1 MDNTTNFHKRIS
13 MIKRYFIALL
23 ISLSIPQILFA
34 SDQYSDEDL
43 FDLDLQELMNIEIFS
58 MGEVQ
63 PRPTALQG
71 ESNQA
76 FEITARDIAAQNART
91 IGDALQ
97 FVPGLFLVR
106 GKEGASAVVHMRGA
120 IKTPLVMIDNRP
132 VAEPQQGLVAWDQF
146 PIDNVAKIKII
157 KGPSSAAYG
166 ANSLNGVI
174 NIITKKGTGK
184 PNSHIQ
190 YQESANSTRD
200 IWGESGG
207 EFKPWNYYL
216 TGSYRRSDGF
226 DLSGNFQETPWQNG
240 AIRRESDYERKSFS
254 MNLGRDI
261 GTESGIAILAGIHQ
275 SADGIM
281 PFADKPSFFHRR
293 WQDWQRSFID
303 LTGKTILCNNVN
315 VRGKLYYDEFS
326 NEMIFFRK
334 KTVPEFKEIERISYF
349 DNSTI
354 GGNIHFN
361 WKWGE
366 SLKMD
371 SGGYLKTNTIS
382 TRFAEYAQSKDDDLT
397 TIDLFLE
404 GRWAIWDNFDMTL
417 GLNFDSFT
425 GTNESNKSLSTWNPR
440 LSLRYQPLRK
450 TTIHAAYGR
459 KTLFPVTRELEKAS
473 GNPSNHEEQGDLY
486 EIGLQQLFMQD
497 RLALDFAI
505 FRTDTNDVISK
516 DIGNLWSKKFTN
528 RYDLHYQGFEIS
540 AMTSITDRLSIT
552 TDYSYIDTRVVSDKK
567 EFRLDETAHHQINGR
582 LNYLSNFG
590 MAGFIQLAYS
600 SGLYNFATDEEL
612 DEFTLIN
619 AKITYS
625 YKSFTPFFAVENILD
640 EDYERSAGYPQA
652 GRTFTIGIS
661 ANF

>member
-1 MDNTTNFHKRIS
+1 
-13 MIKRYFIALL
+13 MIKKYLITLL
-23 ISLSIPQILFA
+23 ISLSIPQIPFA
-34 SDQYSDEDL
+34 ADNYSEEDL
-43 FDLDLQELMNIEIFS
+43 FDMDLRELMNIEIFS

-63 PRPTALQG
+63 SHATSLQD
-71 ESNQA
+71 ESNLA
-76 FEITARDIAAQNART
+76 FEVTARDIAAQNART

-97 FVPGLFLVR
+97 FVPGLFLIR
-106 GKEGASAVVHMRGA
+106 GKEGASAVVHIRGA
-120 IKTPLVMIDNRP
+120 IKTPLVLIDNRP

-200 IWGESGG
+200 IWGETGG
-207 EFKPWNYYL
+207 EFKAWNYYL

-226 DLSGNFQETPWQNG
+226 DLSGNFQETPWQSG
-240 AIRRESDYERKSFS
+240 SIRRESDYERKSFS

-261 GTESGIAILAGIHQ
+261 GADSGIAILTGIHQ

-303 LTGKTILCNNVN
+303 LTGKTVLFNNVN

-334 KTVPEFKEIERISYF
+334 NTVPEFKEIERVSYF

-361 WKWGE
+361 WQWGE
-366 SLKMD
+366 TLNMD
-371 SGGYLKTNTIS
+371 SGGYLKKNTTS

-397 TIDLFLE
+397 TVDLFIE
-404 GRWAIWDNFDMTL
+404 GRWVILDNFDMTL

-425 GTNESNKSLSTWNPR
+425 GTNESNNSLSAWSPR
-440 LSLRYQPLRK
+440 LSLRYRPLRK
-450 TTIHAAYGR
+450 TTLHAAYGR
-459 KTLFPVTRELEKAS
+459 KALFPVTRELETVS

-486 EIGLQQLFMQD
+486 EIGLQQLFLKD
-497 RLALDFAI
+497 RLEFDFTV
-505 FRTDTNDVISK
+505 FRTDTGDVISK
-516 DIGNLWSKKFTN
+516 DIGNLWSSKFEN
-528 RYDLHYQGFEIS
+528 RYDLHYRGFEIS
-540 AMTSITDRLSIT
+540 ATASITDRLNIS

-567 EFRLDETAHHQINGR
+567 EFRLDETAYHQINGR
-582 LNYLSNFG
+582 LNYISDFG
-590 MAGFIQLAYS
+590 MAGFLQFAYS
-600 SGLYNFATDEEL
+600 SGLYNFAIDKEL

-619 AKITYS
+619 AKLTYS

-640 EDYERSAGYPQA
+640 EDYERSVGYPQA

>member
-326 NEMIFFRK
+326 NEMIFFKK

-486 EIGLQQLFMQD
+486 EIGLQQLFLQD

-505 FRTDTNDVISK
+505 FRTDTNDA
-516 DIGNLWSKKFTN
+516 FC
-528 RYDLHYQGFEIS
+528 
-540 AMTSITDRLSIT
+540 
-552 TDYSYIDTRVVSDKK
+552 
-567 EFRLDETAHHQINGR
+567 
-582 LNYLSNFG
+582 
-590 MAGFIQLAYS
+590 
-600 SGLYNFATDEEL
+600 
-612 DEFTLIN
+612 
-619 AKITYS
+619 
-625 YKSFTPFFAVENILD
+625 
-640 EDYERSAGYPQA
+640 
-652 GRTFTIGIS
+652 
-661 ANF
+661 